1 MAMDYVL
8 SLAAEVGAVD
18 DKSIK
23 AAQKIVQNYFDS
35 KKIELD
41 FTTKATGKGLG
52 AAMKSIQN
60 GVNAA
65 YATTVQKIKVAQEEI
80 DKAFSQGRT
89 DDVLRLSTNLK
100 QLQLDLENVKNT
112 AYETG
117 IKLRD
122 VGEINISAGS
132 LSTELKAE
140 AAVMKNLED
149 ALNNLSAAKQRYF
162 QQQMATN
169 EAPERSKKAH
179 QELADIYR
187 QEVIEAEEVVRKQME
202 VAKQHGL
209 GGKAAEKYTK
219 SIKNTNTELEKYR
232 KKQEIAKLSQKT
244 FVDGLKD
251 GLKMFTGYQLGLRA
265 IQAAVQLLARAF
277 NDAIETIKELNYHM
291 TNVQMVA
298 MTSNEETAE
307 LANSY
312 SKLAKQLGA
321 TTKEIAEGSVEWLRQ
336 GKTLEEVESLMEATM
351 TMSKVGA
358 IDAGSA
364 TEYLTSTLNGYKMS
378 AQDAMSVVDKMSAV
392 DLAAATSVEELAL
405 ALQKTANMA
414 RTTGVELDEIIGMIA
429 TVSEVTRQAPEIIG
443 TSFKTLF
450 SRMTQ
455 VAAGKEI
462 DDAGETLKIWG
473 LIGIINN
480 PISEIFSNDYICK
493 IYA

>member
-112 AYETG
+112 ASQTG

-140 AAVMKNLED
+140 SAVMKNLED
-149 ALNNLSAAKQRYF
+149 ALNSLSAAKQRYF
-162 QQQMATN
+162 QQQMSTN
-169 EAPERSKKAH
+169 EAPERAKKAH

-209 GGKAAEKYTK
+209 GEKAAEKYTK

-251 GLKMFTGYQLGLRA
+251 GLKMFAGYQLGLRA
-265 IQAAVQLLARAF
+265 VQAAVQLLARAF

-462 DDAGETLKIWG
+462 DDAGESLKIWG

>member
-112 AYETG
+112 ASQTG

-162 QQQMATN
+162 QQQIATN

-209 GGKAAEKYTK
+209 GKKAAEKYTK

-265 IQAAVQLLARAF
+265 IQATVQLLARAF
-277 NDAIETIKELNYHM
+277 NDAMETIKELNYHM
-291 TNVQMVA
+291 INVQMVA

-312 SKLAKQLGA
+312 SKLARQLGA
-321 TTKEIAEGSVEWLRQ
+321 TTEEIAEGSVEWLRQ

-462 DDAGETLKIWG
+462 DDAGESLKIWG

>member
-8 SLAAEVGAVD
+8 SLAAEVGSVD

-52 AAMKSIQN
+52 TAMKTIQN

-65 YATTVQKIKVAQEEI
+65 YANTVKKIKVTQEEI
-80 DKAFSQGRT
+80 DKALSQGRT
-89 DDVLRLSTNLK
+89 DSVLSLSTDLK
-100 QLQLDLENVKNT
+100 KLQLNLENVKNT
-112 AYETG
+112 AHETG

-122 VGEINISAGS
+122 VGEIDISAGS
-132 LSTELKAE
+132 LSTKLKTE
-140 AAVMKNLED
+140 SVVMKNLED
-149 ALNNLSAAKQRYF
+149 ALNSLSAAKQRYF
-162 QQQMATN
+162 QQQMSTN

-209 GGKAAEKYTK
+209 GEKAAEKYTK

-277 NDAIETIKELNYHM
+277 SDAIETIKELNYHM

-321 TTKEIAEGSVEWLRQ
+321 TTKEIAEGSVEWFNI
-336 GKTLEEVESLMEATM
+336 
-351 TMSKVGA
+351 MSRP
-358 IDAGSA
+358 
-364 TEYLTSTLNGYKMS
+364 L
-378 AQDAMSVVDKMSAV
+378 
-392 DLAAATSVEELAL
+392 
-405 ALQKTANMA
+405 
-414 RTTGVELDEIIGMIA
+414 
-429 TVSEVTRQAPEIIG
+429 
-443 TSFKTLF
+443 
-450 SRMTQ
+450 
-455 VAAGKEI
+455 
-462 DDAGETLKIWG
+462 
-473 LIGIINN
+473 
-480 PISEIFSNDYICK
+480 
-493 IYA
+493 

>member
-1 MAMDYVL
+1 MDYVL

-41 FTTKATGKGLG
+41 FTTKVRGKRLG
-52 AAMKSIQN
+52 EAMKSIQN

-65 YATTVQKIKVAQEEI
+65 YETTVQKIKVAQEEI

-112 AYETG
+112 ASQTG

-140 AAVMKNLED
+140 SAVMKNLED
-149 ALNNLSAAKQRYF
+149 ALNSLSAAKQRYF

-169 EAPERSKKAH
+169 EAPERAKKAH

-187 QEVIEAEEVVRKQME
+187 QEVKEAEEVVRKQMQA
-202 VAKQHGL
+202 AKQHGL
-209 GGKAAEKYTK
+209 GEKAAEKYTK
-219 SIKNTNTELEKYR
+219 SIKNMNRELEKSK
-232 KKQEIAKLSQKT
+232 KKQDAARLSQKT

-265 IQAAVQLLARAF
+265 IQATVQLLARAF
-277 NDAIETIKELNYHM
+277 TDAIETIKELNYHM
-291 TNVQMVA
+291 INVQMVA
-298 MTSNEETAE
+298 MTSNEETAK

-321 TTKEIAEGSVEWLRQ
+321 TTKEIAEGSVEWFN
-336 GKTLEEVESLMEATM
+336 
-351 TMSKVGA
+351 TMSRP
-358 IDAGSA
+358 
-364 TEYLTSTLNGYKMS
+364 L
-378 AQDAMSVVDKMSAV
+378 
-392 DLAAATSVEELAL
+392 
-405 ALQKTANMA
+405 
-414 RTTGVELDEIIGMIA
+414 
-429 TVSEVTRQAPEIIG
+429 
-443 TSFKTLF
+443 
-450 SRMTQ
+450 
-455 VAAGKEI
+455 
-462 DDAGETLKIWG
+462 
-473 LIGIINN
+473 
-480 PISEIFSNDYICK
+480 
-493 IYA
+493 

>member
-112 AYETG
+112 ASQTG

-149 ALNNLSAAKQRYF
+149 AL
-162 QQQMATN
+162 
-169 EAPERSKKAH
+169 
-179 QELADIYR
+179 
-187 QEVIEAEEVVRKQME
+187 
-202 VAKQHGL
+202 
-209 GGKAAEKYTK
+209 
-219 SIKNTNTELEKYR
+219 
-232 KKQEIAKLSQKT
+232 
-244 FVDGLKD
+244 
-251 GLKMFTGYQLGLRA
+251 
-265 IQAAVQLLARAF
+265 
-277 NDAIETIKELNYHM
+277 
-291 TNVQMVA
+291 
-298 MTSNEETAE
+298 
-307 LANSY
+307 
-312 SKLAKQLGA
+312 
-321 TTKEIAEGSVEWLRQ
+321 
-336 GKTLEEVESLMEATM
+336 
-351 TMSKVGA
+351 
-358 IDAGSA
+358 
-364 TEYLTSTLNGYKMS
+364 
-378 AQDAMSVVDKMSAV
+378 
-392 DLAAATSVEELAL
+392 
-405 ALQKTANMA
+405 
-414 RTTGVELDEIIGMIA
+414 
-429 TVSEVTRQAPEIIG
+429 
-443 TSFKTLF
+443 
-450 SRMTQ
+450 
-455 VAAGKEI
+455 
-462 DDAGETLKIWG
+462 
-473 LIGIINN
+473 
-480 PISEIFSNDYICK
+480 
-493 IYA
+493 

>member
-1 MAMDYVL
+1 MDYVL

-112 AYETG
+112 ASQTG

-140 AAVMKNLED
+140 SAVMKNLED

-169 EAPERSKKAH
+169 EAPERAKKAH

-187 QEVIEAEEVVRKQME
+187 QEVKEAEEVVRKQMQT
-202 VAKQHGL
+202 AKQHGL
-209 GGKAAEKYTK
+209 GEKAAEKYTK
-219 SIKNTNTELEKYR
+219 SIKNMNRELEKSK
-232 KKQEIAKLSQKT
+232 KKQDAARLSQKT

-265 IQAAVQLLARAF
+265 IQATVKLLARAF
-277 NDAIETIKELNYHM
+277 TDAIETIKELNYHM

-321 TTKEIAEGSVEWLRQ
+321 TTKEIAEGSVEWF
-336 GKTLEEVESLMEATM
+336 
-351 TMSKVGA
+351 
-358 IDAGSA
+358 
-364 TEYLTSTLNGYKMS
+364 NKMS
-378 AQDAMSVVDKMSAV
+378 RP
-392 DLAAATSVEELAL
+392 L
-405 ALQKTANMA
+405 
-414 RTTGVELDEIIGMIA
+414 
-429 TVSEVTRQAPEIIG
+429 
-443 TSFKTLF
+443 
-450 SRMTQ
+450 
-455 VAAGKEI
+455 
-462 DDAGETLKIWG
+462 
-473 LIGIINN
+473 
-480 PISEIFSNDYICK
+480 
-493 IYA
+493 

>member
-89 DDVLRLSTNLK
+89 DDVLRLSANLK

-112 AYETG
+112 ASQTG

-132 LSTELKAE
+132 LSTELKTE

-149 ALNNLSAAKQRYF
+149 ALNKLSAAKQRYF
-162 QQQMATN
+162 QQQMAAN
-169 EAPERSKKAH
+169 EARGKGKNTH
-179 QELADIYR
+179 QELTDIYR
-187 QEVIEAEEVVRKQME
+187 QELVEAEEVVRQQME

-209 GGKAAEKYTK
+209 GEKAAEKYTK
-219 SIKNTNTELEKYR
+219 SIKNTNRELEKYQ
-232 KKQEIAKLSQKT
+232 KKQEAAKLSQKT

-251 GLKMFTGYQLGLRA
+251 GMNMFTGYQLGLRA
-265 IQAAVQLLARAF
+265 VQTAVQLLARAL
-277 NDAIETIKELNYHM
+277 NNAKEIITELNKHM
-291 TNVQMVA
+291 TDVQMVA
-298 MTSNEETAE
+298 MTSSEETAE
-307 LANSY
+307 LAD
-312 SKLAKQLGA
+312 L
-321 TTKEIAEGSVEWLRQ
+321 
-336 GKTLEEVESLMEATM
+336 SL
-351 TMSKVGA
+351 
-358 IDAGSA
+358 IH
-364 TEYLTSTLNGYKMS
+364 
-378 AQDAMSVVDKMSAV
+378 
-392 DLAAATSVEELAL
+392 
-405 ALQKTANMA
+405 
-414 RTTGVELDEIIGMIA
+414 I
-429 TVSEVTRQAPEIIG
+429 
-443 TSFKTLF
+443 
-450 SRMTQ
+450 
-455 VAAGKEI
+455 
-462 DDAGETLKIWG
+462 
-473 LIGIINN
+473 
-480 PISEIFSNDYICK
+480 
-493 IYA
+493 

>member
-112 AYETG
+112 ASQTG

-149 ALNNLSAAKQRYF
+149 ALNKLSAAKQRYF
-162 QQQMATN
+162 QQQMAAN
-169 EAPERSKKAH
+169 EARGKGKNTH
-179 QELADIYR
+179 QELTDIYR
-187 QEVIEAEEVVRKQME
+187 QELVEAEEVVRQQME

-265 IQAAVQLLARAF
+265 IQATVQLLARAF

-321 TTKEIAEGSVEWLRQ
+321 TTKEIAEGSVEWF
-336 GKTLEEVESLMEATM
+336 
-351 TMSKVGA
+351 
-358 IDAGSA
+358 
-364 TEYLTSTLNGYKMS
+364 NKMS
-378 AQDAMSVVDKMSAV
+378 RP
-392 DLAAATSVEELAL
+392 L
-405 ALQKTANMA
+405 
-414 RTTGVELDEIIGMIA
+414 
-429 TVSEVTRQAPEIIG
+429 
-443 TSFKTLF
+443 
-450 SRMTQ
+450 
-455 VAAGKEI
+455 
-462 DDAGETLKIWG
+462 
-473 LIGIINN
+473 
-480 PISEIFSNDYICK
+480 
-493 IYA
+493 

>member
-112 AYETG
+112 ASRTG

-149 ALNNLSAAKQRYF
+149 ALNKLSAAKQRYF
-162 QQQMATN
+162 QQQMTTDGAS
-169 EAPERSKKAH
+169 ERSKSAH
-179 QELADIYR
+179 QELTDIYR
-187 QEVIEAEEVVRKQME
+187 QELVEAKEVVRQQIE

-209 GGKAAEKYTK
+209 GEKAAEKYTK
-219 SIKNTNTELEKYR
+219 SIKDTNRELEKYK
-232 KKQEIAKLSQKT
+232 KKQEAAKLSQKT

-251 GLKMFTGYQLGLRA
+251 GMNMFTGYQLGLRA
-265 IQAAVQLLARAF
+265 VQTAVQLLARALD
-277 NDAIETIKELNYHM
+277 NAKEIIKELNRHM
-291 TNVQMVA
+291 TDVQMVA
-298 MTSNEETAE
+298 MTSSEETAE
-307 LANSY
+307 LADSY
-312 SKLAKQLGA
+312 SKLAKRLGA
-321 TTKEIAEGSVEWLRQ
+321 TTEEIAEGSVEWLRQ

-429 TVSEVTRQAPEIIG
+429 TVSEVTRQAPEIVG

-455 VAAGKEI
+455 IAAGKEI